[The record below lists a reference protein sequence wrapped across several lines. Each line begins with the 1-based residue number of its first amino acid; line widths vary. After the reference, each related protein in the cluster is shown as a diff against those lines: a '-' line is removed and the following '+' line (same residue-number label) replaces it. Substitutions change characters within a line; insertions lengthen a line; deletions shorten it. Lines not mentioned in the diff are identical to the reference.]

1 VVVQVNGAK
10 HDGSNL
16 KGNKAKALDALQAAI
31 QEHGQTPPDGSPGFP
46 DGVATASRDQWRDA
60 FYAAV
65 KVKEPNIKDEA
76 FRKRL
81 ARATTELLDSEQI
94 GITGERCWIT

>member
-1 VVVQVNGAK
+1 
-10 HDGSNL
+10 
-16 KGNKAKALDALQAAI
+16 
-31 QEHGQTPPDGSPGFP
+31 
-46 DGVATASRDQWRDA
+46 
-60 FYAAV
+60 V